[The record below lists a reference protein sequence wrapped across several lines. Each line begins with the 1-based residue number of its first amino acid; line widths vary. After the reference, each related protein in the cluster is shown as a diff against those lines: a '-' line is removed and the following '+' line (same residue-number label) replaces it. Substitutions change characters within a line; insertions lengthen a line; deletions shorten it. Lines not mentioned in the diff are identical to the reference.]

1 MAQGP
6 KPIFEVVL
14 VFGQQLTSEI
24 SNIQQQDLFPT
35 PKGMSLSYVNQLR
48 RLTSIFSLIVPIPQ
62 FGGCHKPK
70 KPLQITESF
79 KFYSDTVQLTS
90 KYVVGD
96 KVSSL
101 PTDDIV
107 VCISG
112 VYNKIIN
119 CRMSTV

>member
-1 MAQGP
+1 MEA
-6 KPIFEVVL
+6 VTNL
-14 VFGQQLTSEI
+14 
-24 SNIQQQDLFPT
+24 
-35 PKGMSLSYVNQLR
+35 
-48 RLTSIFSLIVPIPQ
+48 
-62 FGGCHKPK
+62 K

-90 KYVVGD
+90 EYVVGD
-96 KVSSL
+96 EVSSL

-119 CRMSTV
+119 CVMAKVQ